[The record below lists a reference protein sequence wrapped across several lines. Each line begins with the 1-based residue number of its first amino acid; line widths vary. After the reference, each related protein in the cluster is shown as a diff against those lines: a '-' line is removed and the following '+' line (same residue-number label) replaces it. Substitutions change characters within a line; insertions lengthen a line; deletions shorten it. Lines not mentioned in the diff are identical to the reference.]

1 MKTSAAI
8 SRRAG
13 PGRGFT
19 IIECLVY
26 IGVYAVLLGVAT
38 AAFYKCFDNM
48 KGLRRN
54 SEDITRA
61 VRAGEIWRNDIR
73 TAAGAIQVEASD
85 QTLRI
90 PQRDREVAYK
100 FADAQ
105 VFRKAGADAPWRV
118 MLSKVQ
124 SSQMT
129 GDPRAHVSAW
139 RWELELQSARK
150 AVRVRPLFTFLAV
163 PNTGNQ
169 P

>member
-1 MKTSAAI
+1 MKNSTATQ
-8 SRRAG
+8 RRR
-13 PGRGFT
+13 PPRSGFT

-26 IGVYAVLLGVAT
+26 LGVYAVLLGVGT
-38 AAFYKCFDNM
+38 AAFHHCFDNM

-61 VRAGEIWRNDIR
+61 VRAGEIWRGDIR
-73 TAAGAIQVEASD
+73 GAVRAIQFEATS

-90 PQRDREVAYK
+90 PQRDHEVAYR

-105 VFRKAGADAPWRV
+105 ILRQAGADAPWRV
-118 MLSKVQ
+118 LLSKVQ
-124 SSQMT
+124 TSQMA
-129 GDPRAHVSAW
+129 GDPRAQVTAW
-139 RWELELQSARK
+139 RWELELQPARK

-163 PNTGNQ
+163 PGGANQ